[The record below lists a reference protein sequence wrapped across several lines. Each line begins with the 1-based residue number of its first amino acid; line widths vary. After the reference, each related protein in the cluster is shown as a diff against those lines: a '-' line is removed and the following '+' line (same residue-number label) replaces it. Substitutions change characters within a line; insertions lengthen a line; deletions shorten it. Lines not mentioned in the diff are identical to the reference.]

1 MNKWFFQKNKKIS
14 WKPGGGL
21 GTQKASLDV
30 NKEET
35 SHKDA
40 FSTVQVLKHKHIF
53 KYIFKKSSTSVLFKW
68 EMLTPTFLD
77 MVSSR
82 TLTGLEFTM

>member
-14 WKPGGGL
+14 RKPGGGL

-40 FSTVQVLKHKHIF
+40 FSTVQVPKHKHFNIYTF
-53 KYIFKKSSTSVLFKW
+53 FKKSSTSVLFK
-68 EMLTPTFLD
+68 
-77 MVSSR
+77 
-82 TLTGLEFTM
+82 